1 MENEEEYQKEW
12 IQENLKDVVMVRD
25 DSKDLYIG
33 YLDDEVTKVQKI
45 IITTLPVGENYY
57 TYTMNIIDGELMELN
72 EEDLIKLFNKHMEDV
87 YKVINGNLN

>member
-1 MENEEEYQKEW
+1 MEDEEEYQKEW

>member
-57 TYTMNIIDGELMELN
+57 TYTMNIIDWELMELN